1 MSVEAFTILKINLK
15 IYFLKIFIFKVTINL
30 VVRVILQMKNVFLA
44 LISLKFSFH
53 ITTTQIPIMKRTV
66 ARELTIP
73 SSRNYVVYITL
84 SSFLGKNMAEI
95 MLSDQFLF
103 NKILGV
109 SGKGS

>member
-1 MSVEAFTILKINLK
+1 
-15 IYFLKIFIFKVTINL
+15 
-30 VVRVILQMKNVFLA
+30 
-44 LISLKFSFH
+44 
-53 ITTTQIPIMKRTV
+53 MKRTV